1 MKKYI
6 IIALFAIFCTPVF
19 AQKPYFQQ
27 EVHYKIAVTLNDQ
40 QHSLSG
46 NIAIEYV
53 NHSPDQLEFIYLHLW
68 GNAYQHRNTAFAQQ
82 HLRIGNTKFYFAQ
95 EADLGG
101 FSGLDF
107 GVDGQKA
114 NLEIQ
119 KDNPDIAI
127 LHLPKALESGKSITI
142 TSPFQLRIPA
152 SFSRLGHVGESYQI
166 TQWHPKPAVYD
177 AAGWHPMP
185 YLDMGEFYAEF
196 GSYDVTI
203 TLPDNYLVGATGE
216 LQTASERLFLEK
228 KVAESTQ
235 LLNGGSAP
243 PAWSQVQEDS
253 FPPSSKTMKTI
264 RYRADKVHDFAWFA
278 DKRFLVQKSEV
289 LLASG
294 RKVDTWAM
302 FTNTE
307 RNLWKQATQ
316 YLNRAVKFYSD
327 AVGEYPYPQM
337 TAVQS
342 ALSAGAGMEY
352 PMITVIGTAWTPKD
366 LDIVITHEVGHNW
379 FYGILASNER
389 DHAWMDEG
397 INSYYEKR
405 YTKQYYKEADDFA
418 DIPNFI
424 RRGSEMTTNELV
436 YLFQARRNLDQ
447 APASHSDDF
456 TATNYLLSAYEKPA
470 LAFAHLEQYLGI
482 AKFDAAMQSYF
493 REWQFKHPQPAD
505 LRQIIEKETAENLHW
520 LFEGLLYSNA
530 KLDYAI
536 AHLEK
541 SADSLRLTIK
551 NKGKVAAPFVLQG
564 MKEGQIVF
572 QQWHPGFD
580 KKQDIFF
587 PKGDYDRL
595 TLDAERILLDINR
608 KNNHIKPS
616 GSKVEPFQLRFLPGP
631 EDDKRTQF
639 FWSPAMAWNQ
649 YDKYMLGLVLY
660 NTTLPFKNLDFTL
673 LPMYSF
679 ANNSVL
685 GLADVQLH
693 LYPRSKLVQSVA
705 LGLGARRFHFDQNF
719 KFDYQL
725 QYTRL
730 VPSLT
735 VELGKKPASNFYQQL
750 QWRAIVLNQEFP
762 QFGSLLGNF
771 IGKKQDNTVIHE
783 WRYSGENRRKLHPF
797 SFLLALEQQTYE
809 DNFDRKQR
817 YLKASL
823 EWKSSFTYQS
833 DKNIRFRF
841 FAGGFITNTRREAG
855 AIFPGAFNLTA
866 QGFNDYRFDDYY
878 FGRTEGEGIW
888 SQQITIRDGGMKNT
902 IGDGFSLG
910 RSNNYVLAF
919 NMIADLPGKMLL
931 RLPLKPYFDI
941 GYFDN
946 AMPTGASD
954 TFEDQLLWSGGIALE
969 FIQDIAAIYFPIIN
983 SKNIQDR
990 YAERGNYWK
999 RIAFTLDL
1007 RKLNPKELI
1016 KKLDIGN

>member
-1 MKKYI
+1 MKKYFI
-6 IIALFAIFCTPVF
+6 MLLLIIFCTAVF
-19 AQKPYFQQ
+19 SQKPYFQQ
-27 EVHYKIAVTLNDQ
+27 EVHYKITVALDDQ
-40 QHSLSG
+40 QHRLSG
-46 NIAIEYV
+46 NIAIEYI

-68 GNAYQHRNTAFAQQ
+68 GNAYQHRNTAFARQK
-82 HLRIGNTKFYFAQ
+82 LRTGSTEFYFAK

-107 GVDGQKA
+107 EVGGEKA

-119 KDNPDIAI
+119 KDNPDIGI

-142 TSPFQLRIPA
+142 TTPFQLRIPA
-152 SFSRLGHVGESYQI
+152 SFSRFGHVETSYQM
-166 TQWHPKPAVYD
+166 TQWYPKPAVYD
-177 AAGWHPMP
+177 REGWHPMP
-185 YLDMGEFYAEF
+185 YLDMGEFYSEF

-216 LQTASERLFLEK
+216 LQTASERSFLQQ
-228 KVAESTQ
+228 KVEESTR
-235 LLNGGSAP
+235 LLNGAGAS
-243 PAWSQVQEDS
+243 PAWSQVQQDS

-264 RYRADKVHDFAWFA
+264 HYTAEKVHDFAWFA

-289 LLASG
+289 LLPSG

-327 AVGEYPYPQM
+327 AIGEYPYPQM

-352 PMITVIGTAWTPKD
+352 PMITVIGVAGTPKD

-405 YTKQYYKEADDFA
+405 YAKQYYKNNDDFE

-424 RRGSEMTTNELV
+424 RRGSEITTNELI

-456 TATNYLLSAYEKPA
+456 TPTNYLLSAYEKPA
-470 LAFAHLEQYLGI
+470 LAFYHLEQYLGT
-482 AKFDAAMQSYF
+482 AQFDAAMQSYF
-493 REWQFKHPQPAD
+493 QEWQFKHPQPTD
-505 LRQIIEKETAENLHW
+505 LRQILERKTEQNLHW
-520 LFEGLLYSNA
+520 LFDGLLYSNA

-536 AHLEK
+536 THLEK
-541 SADSLRLTIK
+541 RTDSLRLTIK
-551 NKGKVAAPFVLQG
+551 NKGKVAAPFVLNG
-564 MKEGQIVF
+564 MKDEQIIF
-572 QQWHPGFD
+572 RQWYQGFD
-580 KKQDIFF
+580 KKQDIVL
-587 PKGDYDRL
+587 PKDDYDRL
-595 TLDAERILLDINR
+595 TLDAERFLWDINR

-616 GSKVEPFQLRFLPGP
+616 GSKIEPFQLRFLPGP
-631 EDDKRTQF
+631 EDDQRTQL

-649 YDKYMLGLVLY
+649 YDKYMLGLALY
-660 NTTLPFKNLDFTL
+660 NTTLPFKSFDVTL
-673 LPMYSF
+673 IPMYSF
-679 ANNSVL
+679 ATNSVL
-685 GLADVQLH
+685 GLADAQLH
-693 LYPRSKLVQSVA
+693 VYPQSRLVQSVTM
-705 LGLGARRFHFDQNF
+705 GIGVKRFHFDQNF

-725 QYTRL
+725 RYTRL

-750 QWRAIVLNQEFP
+750 QWRAIVLSQEFP
-762 QFGSLLGNF
+762 RFGSLSGNF
-771 IGKKQDNTVIHE
+771 IGKKQDNTIIYE
-783 WRYSGENRRKLHPF
+783 WRYLGENRRKLHPF
-797 SFLLALEQQTYE
+797 GFSLALEQQTYE
-809 DNFDRKQR
+809 DNFDRKQH
-817 YLKASL
+817 YLKVSL
-823 EWKSSFTYQS
+823 EWKSSFTYQA
-833 DKNIRFRF
+833 DKNIRFRL
-841 FAGGFITNTRREAG
+841 FAGGFINNTRREAG

-866 QGFNDYRFDDYY
+866 QGFNDYRLDDYY
-878 FGRTEGEGIW
+878 FGRSEGQGIW

-910 RSNNYVLAF
+910 RSNNYILAL
-919 NMIADLPGKMLL
+919 NMIADLPDRVLL
-931 RLPLKPYFDI
+931 GLPLKPYFDI

-946 AMPTGASD
+946 AMPTGTSD

-969 FIQDIAAIYFPIIN
+969 FVQDIAAVYFPIIQSN
-983 SKNIQDR
+983 NIQNR
-990 YAERGNYWK
+990 YAERGNYWN

-1016 KKLDIGN
+1016 KRLDIGN